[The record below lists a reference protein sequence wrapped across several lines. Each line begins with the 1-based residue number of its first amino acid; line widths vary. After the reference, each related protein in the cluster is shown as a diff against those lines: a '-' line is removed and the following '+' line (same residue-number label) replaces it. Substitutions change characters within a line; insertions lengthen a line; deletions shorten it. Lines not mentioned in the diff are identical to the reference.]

1 MNGKKR
7 PHNRTSNYL
16 ITTETKKLKKKQQGT
31 LGKLRSNFLGTE
43 FQVFDS
49 GENPKKKVAQHKIRK
64 QLGVVMYETN
74 VLGSRGPR
82 KMKVLLPA
90 IDSHGRRALWR
101 PMNDKEGMV
110 QSYKAGERELIMSF
124 INKPPEWKEQLQAYV
139 LNFNGRVEKASVK
152 NFQLVDKQE
161 RKPPPAHS
169 PSRRRA
175 HAVRTRQQARVLHG
189 RPVAPLPLPGL
200 FHLSQLLRLQVRLRV
215 THPPIKF
222 NIIKP
227 SHSLTPL
234 SLTHSLTPLSHHPA
248 HACPTRASCRLMISA
263 ISLELASSPRFR
275 SLELFSRCTGVSA
288 RTTSLRSPSTGAIS
302 ISPLRLTPGWLWREC
317 AKLVC
322 ARLSGS
328 CIWEK

>member
-161 RKPPPAHS
+161 RKPPP
-169 PSRRRA
+169 
-175 HAVRTRQQARVLHG
+175 L
-189 RPVAPLPLPGL
+189 
-200 FHLSQLLRLQVRLRV
+200 
-215 THPPIKF
+215 THPADVVLMQFGRVSKHEF
-222 NIIKP
+222 
-227 SHSLTPL
+227 SMDVQWPL
-234 SLTHSLTPLSHHPA
+234 SLFQAFSICLSSFDFKF
-248 HACPTRASCRLMISA
+248 AC
-263 ISLELASSPRFR
+263 E
-275 SLELFSRCTGVSA
+275 
-288 RTTSLRSPSTGAIS
+288 
-302 ISPLRLTPGWLWREC
+302 
-317 AKLVC
+317 
-322 ARLSGS
+322 
-328 CIWEK
+328 

>member
-161 RKPPPAHS
+161 RKPPRSLTQPTSCSCSSDASASTSSPWTSSGPS
-169 PSRRRA
+169 PSS
-175 HAVRTRQQARVLHG
+175 
-189 RPVAPLPLPGL
+189 RPFPFVSA
-200 FHLSQLLRLQVRLRV
+200 LS
-215 THPPIKF
+215 T
-222 NIIKP
+222 
-227 SHSLTPL
+227 SS
-234 SLTHSLTPLSHHPA
+234 S
-248 HACPTRASCRLMISA
+248 
-263 ISLELASSPRFR
+263 LASDSP
-275 SLELFSRCTGVSA
+275 THQ
-288 RTTSLRSPSTGAIS
+288 I
-302 ISPLRLTPGWLWREC
+302 
-317 AKLVC
+317 
-322 ARLSGS
+322 
-328 CIWEK
+328 